1 MKRVHFSMNYK
12 AAEAYMARMCQKGW
26 AAVRRT
32 GCLWTFAPCK
42 PSQYA
47 FRLCC
52 LRGLLGEE
60 LDSRKRRLAGRGIE
74 FVSGGSSWAIFR
86 SESPFHLYTPEEE
99 DALCRKI
106 RRSLAAGV
114 LLGLLV
120 LLGSLFL
127 VNRLSPWFFRR
138 PCTAGAAPVWPR
150 PTPVLSKAKE
160 RNTWQCKTI
169 SAIPGAFWAG

>member
-1 MKRVHFSMNYK
+1 MPERLGGGPPDRRPLDLRALQAQPVRLPALLSPG
-12 AAEAYMARMCQKGW
+12 AARGGAGLPEA
-26 AAVRRT
+26 
-32 GCLWTFAPCK
+32 
-42 PSQYA
+42 PS
-47 FRLCC
+47 
-52 LRGLLGEE
+52 
-60 LDSRKRRLAGRGIE
+60 GRGIE

-127 VNRLSPWFFRR
+127 VNRLSPWFYLLSLPAALYSGR
-138 PCTAGAAPVWPR
+138 CACLAASYTGLIQSKGA
-150 PTPVLSKAKE
+150 
-160 RNTWQCKTI
+160 
-169 SAIPGAFWAG
+169 